1 MASPLKIAIIDM
13 YNGSPNVG
21 MTCIKDILHFWTAK
35 NKLTPVINIYR
46 LREHAEIPDMSY
58 DIYLSTGGPGSPVD
72 SEGDKW
78 DDLYTDWLEKAVA
91 QKKWVLLIC
100 HSFQIACRHF
110 KIGNISLRRKRQ
122 IGILPVHPLI
132 EDSIF
137 KGLRDPFY
145 TLESRYY
152 QITEPNDTL
161 IEEMGAQIIALEKER
176 PSIPLERA
184 IMGVKFNE
192 FMYGVQF
199 HPEGE
204 PGILNQY
211 FTDTQTKES
220 IIDEFGIEKWDRI
233 MSTLENNEEIE
244 MTFTHFIPN
253 FLEKAIGK

>member
-1 MASPLKIAIIDM
+1 
-13 YNGSPNVG
+13 
-21 MTCIKDILHFWTAK
+21 
-35 NKLTPVINIYR
+35 
-46 LREHAEIPDMSY
+46 
-58 DIYLSTGGPGSPVD
+58 
-72 SEGDKW
+72 
-78 DDLYTDWLEKAVA
+78 
-91 QKKWVLLIC
+91 
-100 HSFQIACRHF
+100 
-110 KIGNISLRRKRQ
+110 
-122 IGILPVHPLI
+122 
-132 EDSIF
+132 
-137 KGLRDPFY
+137 
-145 TLESRYY
+145 
-152 QITEPNDTL
+152 
-161 IEEMGAQIIALEKER
+161 MGAQIIALEKER